1 MDKIT
6 LPESSLFLL
15 LLCAN
20 IDADLTNGELTEDE
34 EKYILMLVNKWG
46 FYDDFYSQ
54 SQLEGAIQKYHNV
67 LNGSIR
73 STNEE
78 DFIEQCAEILVTE
91 PPIRDITYYLCL
103 EILFLKGRIA
113 KDSKEEILIG
123 ELEYQLKVSPDVADF
138 IFGQQIFKTIL
149 SNDSIFKGE

>member
-20 IDADLTNGELTEDE
+20 IDADLTDGELTEDE
-34 EKYILMLVNKWG
+34 EKYILELVSKWE

-54 SQLEGAIQKYHNV
+54 SQLESAIQKYHNA

-73 STNEE
+73 SANEE

-103 EILFLKGRIA
+103 EILFLKGRVE
-113 KDSKEEILIG
+113 KDSKEEVVLG
-123 ELEYQLKVSPDVADF
+123 ELQYQLKLNPDVADF
-138 IFGQQIFKTIL
+138 IYGLEIFKIIL
-149 SNDSIFKGE
+149 TS